1 MTEEAALVAD
11 ICRQTSARLEQVSLR
26 TTARIRDAIGEY
38 DAVPTKDHRLGVFEQ
53 QRRLL
58 TAMADLRGP
67 DDDDLA
73 AAAALGRRRAWQGVG
88 IAAVMSAF
96 HVGNRALW
104 EILDEVDG
112 EQRLALPRLSGL
124 MWQWMESVTARLADA
139 HAAVLRT
146 RDAHE
151 MGLWQQWV
159 DVLEAD
165 PVAGPDAPALAAL
178 LGFDVDGP
186 FCVGV
191 IRSAAGDGG
200 DDPVATGTTPQ
211 LVDCLVVPRRHDLVV
226 VTQKHDAA
234 ALRTLVDGARGTA
247 AAGVGLRR
255 HGLDGAVASLTDARE
270 AAAACRP
277 AGTALFESTWWEATV
292 WSRRRRLE
300 PLVAEGFSVVS
311 ANPHLAETV
320 RAFLDAGLSVGTVAS
335 LLHVHPNTVAYRLD
349 RWRALTGWDVRTR
362 KGLQSSLLL
371 LSLADRPDAAAPRRG
386 RDGSQSFSG
395 PGRPGYRNGAGV
407 LPACTSQA

>member
-1 MTEEAALVAD
+1 MTDEAALVAD
-11 ICRQTSARLEQVSLR
+11 ICRQTSARLEQVSSR
-26 TTARIRDAIGEY
+26 TTARIRDAIGDY
-38 DAVPTKDHRLGVFEQ
+38 DVVPTKDHRLGVFEQ

-104 EILDEVDG
+104 EILDEAEG

-124 MWQWMESVTARLADA
+124 MWEWMESVTARLADA

-165 PVAGPDAPALAAL
+165 AVARPDAPALAAQ

-186 FCVGV
+186 FCVAV
-191 IRSAAGDGG
+191 IRSAAGGEG
-200 DDPVATGTTPQ
+200 DDPAATGATPH
-211 LVDCLVVPRRHDLVV
+211 LVDCLVVPRRQDLVV
-226 VTQKHDAA
+226 VTQKHDAL
-234 ALRTLVDGARGTA
+234 ALRALVDGARGAA

-255 HGLDGAVASLTDARE
+255 YGLDGAVASLTDARE
-270 AAAACRP
+270 AAACERS
-277 AGTALFESTWWEATV
+277 GTALFESTWWEATV
-292 WSRRRRLE
+292 LSRRGRLE
-300 PLVAEGFSVVS
+300 PLVAEGVTVVS

-320 RAFLDAGLSVGTVAS
+320 RAFLDAGLSVRAVAS

-349 RWRALTGWDVRTR
+349 RWRTLTGWDVRTR
-362 KGLQSSLLL
+362 EGLQISLLL
-371 LSLADRPDAAAPRRG
+371 LSLAE
-386 RDGSQSFSG
+386 
-395 PGRPGYRNGAGV
+395 RPGTPGTPG
-407 LPACTSQA
+407 T